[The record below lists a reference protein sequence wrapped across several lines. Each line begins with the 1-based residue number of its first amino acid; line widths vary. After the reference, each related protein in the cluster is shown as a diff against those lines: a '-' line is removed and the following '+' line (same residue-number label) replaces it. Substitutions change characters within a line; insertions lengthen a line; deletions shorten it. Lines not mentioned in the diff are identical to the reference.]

1 MNGTSPYSH
10 WEWKLRED
18 RERRAKR
25 ISEKWNS
32 EREQTPWLVRMKP
45 FARTF
50 VVLFGLGASYA
61 TLRIWAWSFGS
72 C

>member
-1 MNGTSPYSH
+1 MNRTSPYSH

-18 RERRAKR
+18 RERSAKR
-25 ISEKWNS
+25 ISEKWKA
-32 EREQTPWLVRMKP
+32 EQAQTPWLVRMKP

-50 VVLFGLGASYA
+50 VVLFAISSVYT
-61 TLRIWAWSFGS
+61 TLRIWPWSYGS